1 MRVCVHHACNDCA
14 HYRDRTLMH
23 THTQPNIYVRDP
35 RTSNLPSLVMRLVSR
50 RENSSGCGNT
60 TAASATKI
68 DPPSYTP
75 GYAPSYTPGWP
86 LRTCIGI
93 FSASSWDIACNSALD
108 SCSRSSIYDTWDGM
122 GGCMHTRTQAF
133 KCRQEVRDKGRV
145 R

>member
-75 GYAPSYTPGWP
+75 GVCTLLHPGVAITYVHRDLLREFVGHRLQLRLGFLQQELDLRHVGRDGGLYAHANT
-86 LRTCIGI
+86 GI
-93 FSASSWDIACNSALD
+93 QMS
-108 SCSRSSIYDTWDGM
+108 
-122 GGCMHTRTQAF
+122 TRGQ
-133 KCRQEVRDKGRV
+133 R
-145 R
+145 